1 MNPSMESHN
10 TRIGQGLVADLQAGL
25 VVFLVALPLC
35 LGVALASN
43 APLFSGILSG
53 IVGGVLVGWISKSQ
67 TSVSGPAAGLTA
79 VIAAQIATLGS
90 FQALLLAVVIA
101 GVLQI
106 ALGLIR
112 AGAIA
117 DFVPSSVI
125 KGLLAA
131 IGLILILKQLPHL
144 VGHDTAPLGIMSFEE
159 PDQENTF
166 SGVIH
171 IFRMIHPGALGVGVV
186 SVLILL
192 LWDNIKQLKR
202 SLVPAPLIVVL
213 SGVGIAALSA
223 KVGGGWAIGVSHLV
237 QVPVTESFVGI
248 SRFLA
253 LPDFSALT
261 NPQVFTAGL
270 TIALVASLETLLN
283 LEAIDRLDPRKR
295 VSPPNR
301 ELIAQGVGNIA
312 AGLIGGL
319 PVTSVIVRSSVNINA
334 GGMTKLAT
342 IVHGLLLLLCVALLP
357 TWLNKIPL
365 SCLAA
370 ILVMTGIKLA
380 SPGVFKQ
387 MWREGL
393 NQFLPFAVTV
403 AAILLTDLLIGI
415 LIGLGFSI
423 VFILRSNLRRP
434 LQKIVEKRLGG
445 EVLRIELA
453 QQVSFLNRV
462 AISQALASVPRGGHV
477 MIDARD
483 TDYIDADVL
492 NLILEFR
499 DEIAP
504 AREIHVSLAGFKD
517 RYQQLKDRV
526 QFLDHTTRELQ
537 ASMTPDAVLRL
548 LHEGNIRFRNH
559 QPLMR
564 DLTQQLEATA
574 AARHPLAAV
583 LSGASS
589 RTPVEMIFDVGLG
602 DIFCARVS
610 GSIVSLGVMGTLEY
624 ACAVAGAKLIIVL
637 GHANSDIMRL
647 AVTSFMAG
655 RSLAETNGCIHLD
668 PIVMDVHK
676 SIDADRIAGWAHK
689 SPREQQV
696 CLDELYRAHLLRTI
710 DRIQS
715 RSKVLKGLV
724 ESGCLKVIGGMYDVR
739 SGKVDFFER
748 SSSHTER
755 RDRQCASRSDTHV
768 FTATTSSVLASFS
781 WSR

>member
-1 MNPSMESHN
+1 MNSKSI
-10 TRIGQGLVADLQAGL
+10 RIGQSLVDDLLAGL

-43 APLFSGILSG
+43 APLFSGIVSG
-53 IVGGVLVGWISKSQ
+53 IVGGVLVGWISKSAS
-67 TSVSGPAAGLTA
+67 SVSGPAAGLTA
-79 VIAAQIATLGS
+79 VVAAQIAGLGS
-90 FQALLLAVVIA
+90 FQAFLLAVVFA

-117 DFVPSSVI
+117 EFVPSSVI

-159 PDQENTF
+159 PDRENTF
-166 SGVIH
+166 SGLIH
-171 IFRMIHPGALGVGVV
+171 IVRMIHPGALAVGCV
-186 SVLILL
+186 SVLILS
-192 LWDNIKQLKR
+192 LWENVKRLKQ

-213 SGVGIAALSA
+213 VGVGMAALLA
-223 KVGGGWAIGVSHLV
+223 AHAGGRWTIGASHLV
-237 QVPVTESFVGI
+237 QVPVAESFAGF
-248 SRFLA
+248 RQFFA
-253 LPDFSALT
+253 MPDFTALG
-261 NPQVFTAGL
+261 NPKVFTAGL

-283 LEAIDRLDPRKR
+283 LEAIDKLDPRKR

-301 ELIAQGVGNIA
+301 ELIAQGIGNITSGL
-312 AGLIGGL
+312 AGGM

-334 GGMTKLAT
+334 GGKTKLST

-357 TWLNKIPL
+357 AWLNKIPL

-380 SPGVFKQ
+380 SPKIFRQ
-387 MWREGL
+387 MWREGF

-403 AAILLTDLLIGI
+403 AAILFTDLLVGI

-434 LQKIVEKRLGG
+434 LRQIVEKHVGG
-445 EVLRIELA
+445 DVLHIELA

-462 AISQALASVPRGGHV
+462 AITRALAAVPRGGHV

-492 NLILEFR
+492 DLILEYR

-504 AREIHVSLAGFKD
+504 ARGVHVSLAGFKD
-517 RYQQLKDRV
+517 RYQQLEDQVR
-526 QFLDHTTRELQ
+526 FMDHTTRELQ
-537 ASMTPDAVLRL
+537 ASLTPDAVLRIL
-548 LHEGNIRFRNH
+548 SEGNQRFRTD
-559 QPLMR
+559 QPLTR
-564 DLTQQLEATA
+564 DLSRQLKATA
-574 AARHPLAAV
+574 AVRHPLAAV

-610 GSIVSLGVMGTLEY
+610 GNIVSLGVMGTLEY
-624 ACAVAGAKLIIVL
+624 ACAVAGAKLIVVL
-637 GHANSDIMRL
+637 GHANSDIMRM
-647 AVTSFMAG
+647 AVTSFVAG
-655 RSLAETNGCIHLD
+655 QSPAETTGCIHLD
-668 PIVMDVHK
+668 PIVTEVQK
-676 SIDADRIAGWAHK
+676 SIDPDRIAGWASK
-689 SPREQQV
+689 SPQEQQV

-710 DRIQS
+710 DRIMN
-715 RSKVLKGLV
+715 RSSVLRGLV
-724 ESGCLKVIGGMYDVR
+724 EAGRLKLVGGMYDVR
-739 SGKVDFFER
+739 SGGVEFIDR
-748 SSSHTER
+748 S
-755 RDRQCASRSDTHV
+755 
-768 FTATTSSVLASFS
+768 TSSTLDAGNRSAD
-781 WSR
+781 